1 MKTLDLIGLPYRLGA
16 DPDKHQAA
24 DCLSLACVVLRNYG
38 LHPPTPKREWYRR
51 LRKGDYQVF
60 EDELSRFCEQVT
72 STKVGVVALCDAP
85 TGVCLATF
93 FESGWLSFVESEVK
107 WSPIG
112 GLTVRQLYC
121 LTK

>member
-24 DCLSLACVVLRNYG
+24 DCLSLACSVLRNYG
-38 LHPPTPKREWYRR
+38 LHPPEPKRSWYRR
-51 LRKGDYQVF
+51 LRQGDYQVF
-60 EDELSRFCEQVT
+60 ADELERFCEKT
-72 STKVGVVALCDAP
+72 DAPRVGTVALCESP
-85 TGVCLATF
+85 HGVCLAAF
-93 FESGWLSFVESEVK
+93 FESGWLSFVGSEVK

-112 GLTVRQLYC
+112 ALMVRQLYC